1 MSQMPPLMERAGA
14 FLKASFIG
22 RVEDGYDGF
31 KKPRSLEEWGKSFKY
46 VVFDYLDSRAKIIF
60 SINE

>member
-14 FLKASFIG
+14 YLKASFIG

-31 KKPRSLEEWGKSFKY
+31 KKPRSLEERGKSFKY
-46 VVFDYLDSRAKIIF
+46 VVFDYLDSRA
-60 SINE
+60 